1 MIAIDQD
8 TGREFDLRSTDAW
21 SADRQTI
28 WFDKCLHART
38 EVRRRV
44 NADGRV
50 SYWPQCLRCGRFPK
64 GQVSKTTLADPA
76 AVLDADDTLYEAY
89 QAAINQKHVRLQK
102 RERAERRRWYD
113 RYLNS
118 PAWRAKRKAVME
130 RAQGRCEGCRSRPA
144 VHVHHLTYVHVGHEF
159 LWELVAVCDECHQ
172 RCHPDKQEHAA

>member
-89 QAAINQKHVRLQK
+89 QAEQSRKLAAINQKPEVY
-102 RERAERRRWYD
+102 RERA
-113 RYLNS
+113 S
-118 PAWRAKRKAVME
+118 A
-130 RAQGRCEGCRSRPA
+130 
-144 VHVHHLTYVHVGHEF
+144 
-159 LWELVAVCDECHQ
+159 
-172 RCHPDKQEHAA
+172 